1 MISKNED
8 SIQAIQSILG
18 RTHKGRI
25 IREEALSAVRAWK
38 DSIDTEY
45 TKTECKNCGLILKSN
60 YFVNGCVNCK
70 STDVEP
76 VKL

>member
-1 MISKNED
+1 VIGKNED
-8 SIQAIQSILG
+8 SIQAIQAILG

-25 IREEALSAVRAWK
+25 IREKALPAVRAWK
-38 DSIDTEY
+38 NVIDTEY
-45 TKTECKNCGLILKSN
+45 SKTECKNCGLILKSN
-60 YFVNGCVNCK
+60 YFVDGCLNCQ

>member
-1 MISKNED
+1 MISKKDD
-8 SIQAIQSILG
+8 SIQAIQAILN

-25 IREEALSAVRAWK
+25 IKEEAFSAVQAWK
-38 DSIDTEY
+38 NSVNTEY
-45 TKTECKNCGLILKSN
+45 SKTECKNCGLILKSN